1 MIWINETDLYIFT
14 WQIQKINISSNFCFT
29 YNGVFEIF
37 FFMMMLILKVSC
49 NNEMKIIAQ
58 SYSNTS
64 SHETK
69 ISSFTVALIGQKCFN
84 INKINLGLPPMIIQ
98 SIVNKVQQTC
108 GRIYIAH
115 VPPCGLTSE
124 GSVIRGL
131 WRWR

>member
-1 MIWINETDLYIFT
+1 M
-14 WQIQKINISSNFCFT
+14 
-29 YNGVFEIF
+29 
-37 FFMMMLILKVSC
+37 SC
-49 NNEMKIIAQ
+49 NDEMKIIAQ

-84 INKINLGLPPMIIQ
+84 IKKFNLGLPPMIIQ

-131 WRWR
+131 